1 MSVTVAAL
9 GAALAGAG
17 AIANWMGSR
26 EANKRAKEAI
36 DNQRSKND
44 AWWNIKKNQDATRRA
59 DNQAVINQQR
69 ELLNDANYLTRA
81 TNKVSGGSEEAV
93 ALQKEATN
101 KAAAQT
107 MSNIAAQGAAERERN
122 EAQYRATDAALDQQE
137 IQRQQQKA
145 AQNAAAGA
153 QAVNAGLNLVANEA
167 RDLDTTK
174 KPKTTATAE
183 S

>member
-1 MSVTVAAL
+1 MVLTTAAL

-17 AIANWMGSR
+17 AIANWVGSGI
-26 EANKRAKEAI
+26 ANKRAKETL
-36 DNQRSKND
+36 DNQRKKND
-44 AWWNIKKNQDATRRA
+44 AWWNIKRSQDATKRA
-59 DNQAVINQQR
+59 DNQAVINRQR
-69 ELLNDANYLTRA
+69 ELLEDANYLTRA
-81 TNKVSGGSEEAV
+81 TNKVSGESEEAV

-122 EAQYRATDAALDQQE
+122 ETQYRATDAALDQQE

-167 RDLDTTK
+167 RNLDTTK

-183 S
+183 P

>member
-17 AIANWMGSR
+17 AITNWIGSGIANR
-26 EANKRAKEAI
+26 NAKKELDA
-36 DNQRSKND
+36 QRKKND
-44 AWWNIKKNQDATRRA
+44 TWWNIRRNQDATKRA
-59 DNQAVINQQR
+59 DNQAYINTQR
-69 ELLNDANYLTRA
+69 ELMTDANYLTRA
-81 TNKVSGGSEEAV
+81 TSKVSGGSEEAV

-107 MSNIAAQGAAERERN
+107 ISNIAAQGAQERRAD
-122 EAQYRATDAALDQQE
+122 EAQYRATDAALSQQE

-153 QAVNAGLNLVANEA
+153 QAVNAGLNLVATEA
-167 RDLDTTK
+167 RDLETDK
-174 KPKTTATAE
+174 KPGVATT
-183 S
+183 